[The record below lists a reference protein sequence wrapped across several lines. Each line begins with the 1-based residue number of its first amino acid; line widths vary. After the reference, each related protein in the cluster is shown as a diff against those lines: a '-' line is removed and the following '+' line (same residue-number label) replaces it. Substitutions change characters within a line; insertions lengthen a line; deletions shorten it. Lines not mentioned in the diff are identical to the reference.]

1 MKEKTLALAIVILI
15 TTSIAGVVYAHWKG
29 QVQIRVTAHIG
40 SLTIRFID
48 PLKWSDNEATKDVG
62 HINCYYTQED
72 PTEGCKKLIIEISNA
87 YPNYAAHCNFTL
99 KNIGTTNFTIINVT
113 ISDPNGELKWKW
125 TIQYTK
131 GFLWKDFNKNN
142 VCNSGEE
149 IIYITITDLVN
160 LEFNPGQVKNAQI
173 EAQITENAEESHSY
187 SFKVSIEYEES

>member
-15 TTSIAGVVYAHWKG
+15 TTSVAGVVYAHWTG
-29 QVQIRVTAHIG
+29 QIQIRVTAHIG
-40 SLTIRFID
+40 SLTIRFIN

-62 HINCYYTQED
+62 HINCYYTQPD
-72 PTEGCKKLIIEISNA
+72 PTEGYKKLIIEISNA

-99 KNIGTTNFTIINVT
+99 KNIGTATSTIVNVT

-125 TIQYTK
+125 TTKYTK

-142 VCNSGEE
+142 AYNPGEE

-160 LEFNPGQVKNAQI
+160 LEFDPGHVEKAQI
-173 EAQITENAEESHSY
+173 EAQITENAEECHSY
-187 SFKVSIEYEES
+187 GLEVSIAYES